1 MRRSLGEY
9 CVLRFSAL
17 PHSCVH
23 TLLNGSFVSHS
34 LSIVARISAYCE
46 HYSICEPHIKEV
58 LMLFSDLY
66 ETARHCQSEQAL
78 TFHITH
84 QDYTKAA
91 KHKLKSEVCAR
102 LESISWRLSTE
113 LLKMQ
118 LAVRNRAP
126 DDRKPMGWKVAG
138 LAAAVVAHKASKAAE
153 FEHHKTDYVADTI
166 ETVEPEASA
175 EPKPSRTTLFKRAAI
190 ASSAIAGVVAPKSK
204 EEMACIIR
212 TEFCLAHPFDCHCQT
227 KVEKKLPWKHLAR
240 TAAGAVTSL
249 SLMQSIREQS
259 LAAQARVRAENEA
272 AAMALVRARM
282 AASKLRRRVE
292 LMKQAR
298 ENRMVHSSNAMS
310 WAEAR
315 RRAEEEVAA
324 VSEPAARATGS
335 PAEKRGMRDLLAMQ
349 ATDALGYGQSFSGE
363 SVWPTPPDR
372 VRRMQDQGRRSGAIT
387 AAAINDSAKA
397 ARALAMSTS
406 PRFVDVDADFA
417 DGFLRIQKRDL
428 LLRQQV
434 SLRVGGSRH
443 RGKRTTNG
451 SGFFAAEKK
460 SSQVEAQSSSMT
472 NEYDPAPPNTSI
484 EARRPQSA
492 RAHFRPAPALPNA
505 RLSTSEPLS
514 ARASP
519 AASRPQSPRTWRPA
533 PTLSSHGARPQ
544 SIILKVPSSN
554 PAAPIKSE
562 LFTIAKRSG
571 GSPALRL
578 LVPLR
583 DLEKTLHP
591 LLVRE
596 DFLSK

>member
-1 MRRSLGEY
+1 
-9 CVLRFSAL
+9 
-17 PHSCVH
+17 
-23 TLLNGSFVSHS
+23 
-34 LSIVARISAYCE
+34 
-46 HYSICEPHIKEV
+46 
-58 LMLFSDLY
+58 
-66 ETARHCQSEQAL
+66 
-78 TFHITH
+78 
-84 QDYTKAA
+84 
-91 KHKLKSEVCAR
+91 
-102 LESISWRLSTE
+102 
-113 LLKMQ
+113 
-118 LAVRNRAP
+118 
-126 DDRKPMGWKVAG
+126 
-138 LAAAVVAHKASKAAE
+138 
-153 FEHHKTDYVADTI
+153 
-166 ETVEPEASA
+166 
-175 EPKPSRTTLFKRAAI
+175 
-190 ASSAIAGVVAPKSK
+190 
-204 EEMACIIR
+204 
-212 TEFCLAHPFDCHCQT
+212 
-227 KVEKKLPWKHLAR
+227 
-240 TAAGAVTSL
+240 
-249 SLMQSIREQS
+249 
-259 LAAQARVRAENEA
+259 
-272 AAMALVRARM
+272 
-282 AASKLRRRVE
+282 
-292 LMKQAR
+292 MKQAR
-298 ENRMVHSSNAMS
+298 ENRMVHSSNAAS

-315 RRAEEEVAA
+315 RRVEEEVAA

-349 ATDALGYGQSFSGE
+349 ATDALGYGQSFFGE
-363 SVWPTPPDR
+363 FVWPTQPDR

-406 PRFVDVDADFA
+406 SRFVDVDADFA

-451 SGFFAAEKK
+451 SVFFAADKK
-460 SSQVEAQSSSMT
+460 SSHQVEAQSSSMT
-472 NEYDPAPPNTSI
+472 NEYDPAPPTTSI

-492 RAHFRPAPALPNA
+492 RAHFRPAPALPNG
-505 RLSTSEPLS
+505 RPSTSEPLS

-519 AASRPQSPRTWRPA
+519 AASRAQSPRTWRPA

-583 DLEKTLHP
+583 DLEKTLRP

-596 DFLSK
+596 DPSLSK